1 MTSASGSIDLALDSD
16 PDDIQIITL
25 WDREVRKED
34 LYKIAYSIFTWRKYE
49 SPSLSD
55 MWDWLAV
62 FVTYSP
68 PDFFLNGSKQLRTS
82 PC

>member
-1 MTSASGSIDLALDSD
+1 MTSASGFIDLASDSD
-16 PDDIQIITL
+16 PNEIQIITL

-34 LYKIAYSIFTWRKYE
+34 LYKIAYSIFTGRKYD

-62 FVTYSP
+62 FVT
-68 PDFFLNGSKQLRTS
+68 
-82 PC
+82 